1 MSRKIFEEIK
11 DLITESRNPATFDI
25 DSKSTLQILKL
36 INAEDKKVPLAIE
49 KQIPQIAKGVEL
61 IVKAFKKGGR
71 LFYIGAGT
79 SGRLGVLDAAE
90 CPPTFGTDPK
100 MIRGIIAGGYK
111 SLVRSREGVEDN
123 LKAAEN
129 DLKKAGLKKE
139 DIVVGIAA
147 SKRTPYVLGALK
159 YAQKIGART
168 IFIFCNPLRGL
179 RVKPDVVISPLLGP
193 EVVTGST
200 RMKAGTAQKLILNML
215 STTAM
220 IKIGKVY
227 ENLMIDLQAKSQK
240 LKERSKRIIMQVTG
254 VNYKQAEKYLRL
266 SGGSVKTALVM
277 ILSNVDK
284 KEAEKR
290 LKKAEGLVRKA
301 LFRRL
306 KATAREATANEFRE
320 NKKGDLCLIVQTVKP
335 STMPG

>member
-1 MSRKIFEEIK
+1 MSRKVFEEIK
-11 DLITESRNPATFDI
+11 NLVTESRNPATFDI

-36 INAEDKKVPLAIE
+36 INAEDKKVPLAVE
-49 KQIPQIAKGVEL
+49 KQIPQIAKGIDL
-61 IVKAFKKGGR
+61 IVKTFKKGGR

-100 MIRGIIAGGYK
+100 RIRGIIAGGFK
-111 SLVRSREGVEDN
+111 SLIRSREGVEDN
-123 LKAAEN
+123 LRGGER
-129 DLKKAGLKKE
+129 DLKRVGLKKG
-139 DIVVGIAA
+139 DVVVGIAA

-159 YAQKIGART
+159 YAKKIGAKT
-168 IFIFCNPLRGL
+168 IFVFCNPIKGL
-179 RVKPDVVISPLLGP
+179 KVKPDVIISPLLGP

-227 ENLMIDLQAKSQK
+227 ENLMVDLQAKSQK
-240 LKERSKRIIMQVTG
+240 LKERSKRILMQITG

-266 SGGSVKTALVM
+266 SGGNVKTALVM

-290 LKKAEGLVRKA
+290 LKKAGGFVRKA
-301 LFRRL
+301 VVEGFSLL
-306 KATAREATANEFRE
+306 KVEA
-320 NKKGDLCLIVQTVKP
+320 
-335 STMPG
+335 